1 MIGILIRYQSEGE
14 TLAGIRYA
22 RHSRLDRES
31 RMFFWIPVSLR
42 AVSPTLRPVSPTGW
56 KRGLEATGMTMRKS
70 RINYAVN
77 FIQINGEP

>member
-31 RMFFWIPVSLR
+31 RMFFWIPVS
-42 AVSPTLRPVSPTGW
+42 
-56 KRGLEATGMTMRKS
+56 TGMTMRED